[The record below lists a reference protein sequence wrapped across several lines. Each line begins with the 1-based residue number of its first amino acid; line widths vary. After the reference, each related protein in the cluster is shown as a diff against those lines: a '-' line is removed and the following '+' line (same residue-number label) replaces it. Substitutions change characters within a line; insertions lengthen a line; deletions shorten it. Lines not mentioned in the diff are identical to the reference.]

1 MKLYSVWI
9 DGRNMPFT
17 PFHFGPA
24 LVLGLPFRKYFH
36 APTFIV
42 ANVIVDVEPFLVLLL
57 GLRYPL
63 HGYLHTFL
71 SAFLVGLALG
81 CVMFLLERVLHPL
94 YRVFLLEADNG
105 LTLKSFGVAGV
116 FGTCLHVLLDSPLYA
131 DIRPFHPLTANPLLD
146 PALTLGVYSLC
157 VWMGIAGI
165 LYYLGLLAFSA
176 YERLRK
182 KRGHF

>member
-1 MKLYSVWI
+1 
-9 DGRNMPFT
+9 MPFT

-24 LVLGLPFRKYFH
+24 LGFGLPFRKYVH

-94 YRVFLLEADNG
+94 YKVFLLEADDG
-105 LTLKSFGVAGV
+105 LTLKSFVVAGV
-116 FGTCLHVLLDSPLYA
+116 SGTLLHVLLDSPLYT
-131 DIRPFHPLTANPLLD
+131 DIRPFYPITANPLLNPD
-146 PALTLGVYSLC
+146 ITLKVYSLC
-157 VWMGIAGI
+157 VWIGIAGI
-165 LYYLGLLAFSA
+165 LYYIGLLAFSA
-176 YERLRK
+176 YGRLQK
-182 KRGHF
+182 KRERF

>member
-1 MKLYSVWI
+1 
-9 DGRNMPFT
+9 MPFT

-36 APTFIV
+36 APTFMV